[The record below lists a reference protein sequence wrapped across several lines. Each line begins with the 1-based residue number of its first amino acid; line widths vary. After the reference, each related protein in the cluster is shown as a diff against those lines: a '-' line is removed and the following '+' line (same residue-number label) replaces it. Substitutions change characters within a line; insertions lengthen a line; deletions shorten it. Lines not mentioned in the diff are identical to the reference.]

1 MTIPPLLIGVTLL
14 IWGWRVEALAFAIP
28 MALVVEA
35 ARLVPWRWQLS
46 DTDFNRVA
54 DLSTVGFI
62 VLAVYQFDEHS
73 VRGIYFI
80 LRWLPTVLFLLVALQ
95 LYSTHQRVS
104 YTALFLSV
112 RRAVKRGT
120 LSNPDSVD
128 MRIPYLVLCLVSA
141 GAAPVRDLSFY
152 GFTCLVIGMLLWA
165 NRPVRYGPRT
175 WAMVAGLALAAGYFN
190 VQGVLETR
198 RLIAPL
204 VMEYFQDRVWTYRDP
219 YRAYT
224 AMGYIGRLKR
234 SDRIVMRVKPS
245 ERWGAPSLLREASYQ
260 TYSRTLWL
268 AGRSE
273 FQPLKADGEGTA
285 WGISQ
290 GRGSVRQIT
299 ITRTMRSGKGLLA
312 VPNGTFMVD
321 ELPVEDLYRNP
332 LGVLKVL
339 KGPELVE
346 YRAHYTPE
354 RTYLGPPGPSD
365 LSVPADVEE
374 LIGDLAA
381 HLALGSGSPAE
392 ALARVQRYFNTHFE
406 YSVEL
411 VRPQVDGTPLHDFL
425 LRGRRGHCE
434 FFASSAVLLL
444 RAAGIPAR
452 YATGFSVQEWSELE
466 SAYLVRRRHA
476 HSWALAYI
484 DGRWQDF
491 DATPPV
497 WGPLEA
503 EQAPWWQDLYDFS
516 SWLGLF
522 YSRWRW
528 GSTDDESSNA
538 YLLWL
543 ILPLGVVLAWRLY
556 LTERVTK
563 TSDAAGAMSAGDYP
577 GRDSELYQIER
588 LLHDDG
594 LERNRGE
601 SLRSWFARLDAQG
614 RLPLAEL
621 ILGRVLPAHYRYR
634 FDPIGIAP
642 ADREA
647 LRAAA
652 SRWLQSYQAV
662 ATRRS

>member
-1 MTIPPLLIGVTLL
+1 MQSETPCDTLYT
-14 IWGWRVEALAFAIP
+14 GGNAT
-28 MALVVEA
+28 
-35 ARLVPWRWQLS
+35 Q
-46 DTDFNRVA
+46 
-54 DLSTVGFI
+54 
-62 VLAVYQFDEHS
+62 
-73 VRGIYFI
+73 
-80 LRWLPTVLFLLVALQ
+80 LVANPG
-95 LYSTHQRVS
+95 YSH
-104 YTALFLSV
+104 
-112 RRAVKRGT
+112 
-120 LSNPDSVD
+120 
-128 MRIPYLVLCLVSA
+128 
-141 GAAPVRDLSFY
+141 
-152 GFTCLVIGMLLWA
+152 
-165 NRPVRYGPRT
+165 
-175 WAMVAGLALAAGYFN
+175 
-190 VQGVLETR
+190 
-198 RLIAPL
+198 
-204 VMEYFQDRVWTYRDP
+204 
-219 YRAYT
+219 
-224 AMGYIGRLKR
+224 
-234 SDRIVMRVKPS
+234 
-245 ERWGAPSLLREASYQ
+245 
-260 TYSRTLWL
+260 
-268 AGRSE
+268 
-273 FQPLKADGEGTA
+273 
-285 WGISQ
+285 
-290 GRGSVRQIT
+290 
-299 ITRTMRSGKGLLA
+299 
-312 VPNGTFMVD
+312 
-321 ELPVEDLYRNP
+321 
-332 LGVLKVL
+332 
-339 KGPELVE
+339 
-346 YRAHYTPE
+346 
-354 RTYLGPPGPSD
+354 
-365 LSVPADVEE
+365 
-374 LIGDLAA
+374 
-381 HLALGSGSPAE
+381 
-392 ALARVQRYFNTHFE
+392 FNTHFE